1 MDLIEETSAALCR
14 SRQAHGEQCDAPEAG
29 TCQACKA
36 ATQSAFRHV
45 STLECFGC
53 KRAALPGLA
62 YFGRPV
68 CATCAP
74 DSLCAEVFRNDIDGD
89 LATIEKAALEHGGQA
104 GGEYLESIRQFSLE
118 RLSGEQW
125 STFLARVLDGYSAA
139 LRLAVRQTPPF

>member
-53 KRAALPGLA
+53 KRAAVPGLA

-74 DSLCAEVFRNDIDGD
+74 DSLCAEIFRNDIDGD
-89 LATIEKAALEHGGQA
+89 VSAVEAKALELGGQA

-118 RLSGEQW
+118 RLSCEQW
-125 STFLARVLDGYSAA
+125 TIFLGCILDGYSGA
-139 LRLAVRQTPPF
+139 LRQAVRETPPF